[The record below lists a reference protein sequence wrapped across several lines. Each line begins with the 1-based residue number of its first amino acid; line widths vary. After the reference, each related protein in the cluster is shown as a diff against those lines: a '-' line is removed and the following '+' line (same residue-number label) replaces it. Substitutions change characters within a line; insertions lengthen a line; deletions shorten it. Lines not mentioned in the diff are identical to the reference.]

1 MGGSRRTITAVL
13 YNHPYSIP
21 TTDTDGSLYGSR
33 HGSVHASYMD
43 PSVDLISIIHGSLHG
58 FYHGSQWI
66 PCDSYHRFIS
76 YIYISCESPML
87 IESKVC
93 VFESKFGSVWRWFTL
108 HEWAGLCISFRW
120 FCGFMF
126 QVLCIRMFPI
136 SILVFRMW
144 PSCLE
149 PWTLP
154 SCLTSCAFH
163 QLRLVVPCP
172 NLRSSKN
179 ARAATTLLVPERE
192 PMDIKEKRVGRA
204 WRKPSNKTTL
214 YSGPSFAFCSAPGG

>member
-1 MGGSRRTITAVL
+1 MWITHAHWIEGVCL
-13 YNHPYSIP
+13 WIEVWI
-21 TTDTDGSLYGSR
+21 GV
-33 HGSVHASYMD
+33 SVIHATR
-43 PSVDLISIIHGSLHG
+43 VG
-58 FYHGSQWI
+58 
-66 PCDSYHRFIS
+66 R
-76 YIYISCESPML
+76 
-87 IESKVC
+87 
-93 VFESKFGSVWRWFTL
+93 TL
-108 HEWAGLCISFRW
+108 HCFSMILWFLVAGTHARLLMI
-120 FCGFMF
+120 

-136 SILVFRMW
+136 SILLFHMW